1 MEVHIFDVE
10 HGSCTAVASPSGR
23 LLLVDC
29 GHNDTTGWRP
39 SGWISA
45 RGGVID
51 NFVITNFDEDHLTDL
66 PNVRRSCQI
75 RSFTVN
81 WNVSPDW
88 IRRTKSQF
96 GMGPGVLAAVQMMES
111 RAGYDPRDPL
121 LLGPGVSIDWGD
133 GCLVEYFYHTPAQF
147 PDENGL
153 SVVTFVQYR
162 AIRIVFPGD
171 LTAPAWRAFL
181 LNPRFRALLGV
192 TNIFIASHHGRR
204 DGYCPDVFDVCRPA
218 GLEWFCT
225 PVRRRDQGRMSP
237 NPPLPLRP
245 GDVCDVG
252 TISTTYVCNLSCDVA
267 CDVGEGHIARFPHA
281 AAHIATTSQTISYE
295 YIYKDAKRSQIARGK
310 VRETPTSIPW
320 PGRPGALSSVAAD
333 AQMHHQNLPPIS
345 SSGIP
350 GSTRFVACSSAFS
363 QNSRR
368 P

>member
-10 HGSCTAVASPSGR
+10 HGSCNALASPSGR

-45 RGGVID
+45 RGSVID
-51 NFVITNFDEDHLTDL
+51 NLVITNFDEDHLTDL

-75 RSFTVN
+75 KSFTVN

-96 GMGPGVLAAVQMMES
+96 GMGPGVFAAVQMMEG
-111 RAGYDPRDPL
+111 RAGYDPRNPL
-121 LLGPGVSIDWGD
+121 LLGPGVSIDWGG
-133 GCLVEYFYHTPAQF
+133 GCSVEYFYHTPAQF

-192 TNIFIASHHGRR
+192 TNIFVASHHGRR

-218 GLEWFCT
+218 VIVISDKSIMYETQTVDYGQHATGITWNQTEMRHCLT
-225 PVRRRDQGRMSP
+225 TRQDGK
-237 NPPLPLRP
+237 L
-245 GDVCDVG
+245 
-252 TISTTYVCNLSCDVA
+252 TI
-267 CDVGEGHIARFPHA
+267 
-281 AAHIATTSQTISYE
+281 
-295 YIYKDAKRSQIARGK
+295 
-310 VRETPTSIPW
+310 TPTETGGFWIRAT
-320 PGRPGALSSVAAD
+320 G
-333 AQMHHQNLPPIS
+333 
-345 SSGIP
+345 
-350 GSTRFVACSSAFS
+350 
-363 QNSRR
+363 
-368 P
+368 